1 MADYELIEVERA
13 DGYAVVAWNRPQ
25 RLNAIVPQM
34 LAEFESAMAEL
45 DADPAIE
52 VVILTGKGR
61 AFCAGLDVEML
72 SSAGSGAIAGY
83 HPSRTITEWNG
94 PVIAAIN
101 GAAATGGFEMTVAC
115 DIILAAE
122 SAKFVDT
129 HSRVG
134 LFPGWGLSARLQRA
148 IGIYRAKEL
157 ELTGRPLH
165 AREAEAW
172 GLVNRVVPDKELLP
186 AARAMARMIVSGA
199 RGIAGPTKALIDGG
213 SMLPLGQALEFERA
227 FASERNAAVTPGS
240 MKFDHVGSSRG

>member
-34 LAEFESAMAEL
+34 LAEFEAAMAEL

-134 LFPGWGLSARLQRA
+134 LFPGWGISARLQRA

-157 ELTGRPLH
+157 ESHDIKLGMRWML
-165 AREAEAW
+165 
-172 GLVNRVVPDKELLP
+172 G
-186 AARAMARMIVSGA
+186 
-199 RGIAGPTKALIDGG
+199 GPV
-213 SMLPLGQALEFERA
+213 
-227 FASERNAAVTPGS
+227 VTPVAAYEPPPPPLVR
-240 MKFDHVGSSRG
+240 KY